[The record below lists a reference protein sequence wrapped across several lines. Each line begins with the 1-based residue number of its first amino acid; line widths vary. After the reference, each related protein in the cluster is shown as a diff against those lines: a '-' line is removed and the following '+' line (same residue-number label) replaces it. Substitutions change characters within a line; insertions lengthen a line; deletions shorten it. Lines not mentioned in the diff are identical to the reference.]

1 MQNFTE
7 IQTLMKSD
15 LEMMD
20 SILTRRLDSNVDL
33 INQMSQYIINSGG
46 KRIRPLLLLLCARAT
61 NYNGSDHYSMAVV
74 IELIHTATLLHDDVV
89 DASSTRRGQETS
101 NEIWGNAPS
110 VLVGDF
116 LYSRAF
122 EIMVEPNSMQ
132 IMKVLSKAT
141 NQISEG
147 EVLQLLNIKNAKVS
161 QSEYF
166 EVIEEK
172 TACLFKAACEIG
184 GILAKSD
191 IKTISALGI
200 YGLHLGNAF
209 QIIDDTLDYESD
221 SSIIGKEIGDD
232 LSEGKVTLPMIY
244 ALEKTSGNDKKILE
258 KNKQLK
264 AQNKKEIVFQRLLMG
279 ITKAS
284 LSTESFISAAS
295 FQETTRVLTEASITG
310 RVDDLRGL
318 KENVIVGRLIPAGT
332 GFKHHQEKRKKRVA
346 DSFMQTSEAEQE
358 LSEQLSEVEAEAE
371 E

>member
-20 SILTRRLDSNVDL
+20 SILTSRLDSNVDL

-244 ALEKTSGNDKKILE
+244 ALEKTSGNGKKILINAITNADSSNIDSIVDILLSVKAFE
-258 KNKQLK
+258 YSRKIAKEQSLK
-264 AQNKKEIVFQRLLMG
+264 ALGSLNTIPESDYRSALKLLC
-279 ITKAS
+279 
-284 LSTESFISAAS
+284 
-295 FQETTRVLTEASITG
+295 
-310 RVDDLRGL
+310 
-318 KENVIVGRLIPAGT
+318 
-332 GFKHHQEKRKKRVA
+332 
-346 DSFMQTSEAEQE
+346 E
-358 LSEQLSEVEAEAE
+358 LSLKRQS
-371 E
+371 

>member
-20 SILTRRLDSNVDL
+20 SILTSRLDSNVDL

-161 QSEYF
+161 QLEYF

-244 ALEKTSGNDKKILE
+244 ALEKTSGNDKKILINAITNADSSNIDSIVDILLSVKAFE
-258 KNKQLK
+258 YSRKIAKEQSLK
-264 AQNKKEIVFQRLLMG
+264 ALGSLNAIPESDYRSALKLLCEL
-279 ITKAS
+279 S
-284 LSTESFISAAS
+284 L
-295 FQETTRVLTEASITG
+295 
-310 RVDDLRGL
+310 
-318 KENVIVGRLIPAGT
+318 KRLILTDINAH
-332 GFKHHQEKRKKRVA
+332 FFLLKRKFVLHLRKQRK
-346 DSFMQTSEAEQE
+346 SFLITLIAH
-358 LSEQLSEVEAEAE
+358 LKIK
-371 E
+371 

>member
-1 MQNFTE
+1 MQNFSE

-184 GILAKSD
+184 GILSNSN
-191 IKTISALGI
+191 IETISALGI

-244 ALEKTSGNDKKILE
+244 ALEKTAGNEKKILVNAITNADSSNIDSIVDILLSVKAFE
-258 KNKQLK
+258 YSRKIAKEQSLK
-264 AQNKKEIVFQRLLMG
+264 ALSSLNTIPESDYRSALKLLC
-279 ITKAS
+279 
-284 LSTESFISAAS
+284 
-295 FQETTRVLTEASITG
+295 
-310 RVDDLRGL
+310 
-318 KENVIVGRLIPAGT
+318 
-332 GFKHHQEKRKKRVA
+332 
-346 DSFMQTSEAEQE
+346 E
-358 LSEQLSEVEAEAE
+358 LSLKRQS
-371 E
+371 